1 MGFPNRQH
9 HHEFVKWIAKFVSV
23 WKCSMHSLIHNSL
36 SIHYTMSLGLEL
48 DVEGGNLV
56 TPIALA
62 HSVLLYR
69 TTHHFVTEMC
79 TPVHISVTI
88 WWIMGYLSNAL
99 WDLWDEYYKSHASD
113 KSYRN
118 FVSFLAATKHLYE
131 WFSPSVR
138 LSVRPPHL
146 FHHVPIIVSSWNFQ
160 KLSPMTKVMSTQKVK
175 VRGQRSRSQRSQ
187 PNLTVSG
194 L

>member
-131 WFSPSVR
+131 WFSPSVC
-138 LSVRPPHL
+138 LSVCLSARHTFFTMFPL
-146 FHHVPIIVSSWNFQ
+146 SYHHEIFRSYHQWQ
-160 KLSPMTKVMSTQKVK
+160 KWCPRK
-175 VRGQRSRSQRSQ
+175 RSRSEVKGQGHRGHN
-187 PNLTVSG
+187 PT
-194 L
+194 